1 MVHQKISHTHVYR
14 ASAGFSLL
22 GVSLSLFFGILFV
35 LILCLFTP
43 ALGPTRVISDSSR
56 DVFQTEVV
64 VHHLSSTGTV
74 ATVWMT
80 DIQGSQKVMTDE
92 IWTDGYDNVLLV
104 NAKSIK
110 DLPKIGK
117 YKRIEIAG
125 DISTQRNN
133 SRMEKVTRKSTVS
146 KFVHFKVSKTR
157 EMETLTTHS
166 NQTPW
171 QSLGVFNF
179 NIFTIV

>member
-1 MVHQKISHTHVYR
+1 MNMVHQKISHTHVYR

-125 DISTQRNN
+125 DISTGQ
-133 SRMEKVTRKSTVS
+133 KVALWYIYS
-146 KFVHFKVSKTR
+146 KKQLQNGESYEEVDRVEVRPF
-157 EMETLTTHS
+157 
-166 NQTPW
+166 
-171 QSLGVFNF
+171 QSQ
-179 NIFTIV
+179 